1 MTSRELR
8 IDVARALGPRACNVA
23 YDRSQ
28 RPTGADT
35 LGRTAAAPILHTM
48 DDFRT
53 QLTAVID
60 HMMGEGDTP
69 IFLVVDLYGA
79 LDIKRTRGADS
90 LEEFKTQAIG
100 LVSSLTNGCDAF
112 TYGDETLVA
121 MLSANAF
128 DRLKT
133 FALIQK
139 LRRAVPLLG
148 QSFDCYLRP
157 ECDVLEY
164 EAQTGAAGLISQIA
178 KRRQQLHERLQEDRA
193 S

>member
-1 MTSRELR
+1 
-8 IDVARALGPRACNVA
+8 
-23 YDRSQ
+23 
-28 RPTGADT
+28 
-35 LGRTAAAPILHTM
+35 M
-48 DDFRT
+48 DDFRS

-60 HMMGEGDTP
+60 HMMAEGDTP

-79 LDIKRTRGADS
+79 LDIKRARGAES
-90 LEEFKTQAIG
+90 LEEFKKQGID
-100 LVSSLTNGCDAF
+100 LVASLTNGCDAF

-121 MLSANAF
+121 ILSANAF

-139 LRRAVPLLG
+139 LRRAIPLLG

-164 EAQTGAAGLISQIA
+164 DAQTGSAGLISQIA
-178 KRRQQLHERLQEDRA
+178 KRRQQIHERQQDERA

>member
-1 MTSRELR
+1 
-8 IDVARALGPRACNVA
+8 
-23 YDRSQ
+23 
-28 RPTGADT
+28 
-35 LGRTAAAPILHTM
+35 M
-48 DDFRT
+48 DDFRS

-60 HMMGEGDTP
+60 HMMEAGDTP

-79 LDIKRTRGADS
+79 LEIKRARGAKS
-90 LEEFKTQAIG
+90 LDEFKAQAIE
-100 LVSSLTNGCDAF
+100 LVGSLTDGCDAF

-148 QSFDCYLRP
+148 QSFDCFLRP

-164 EAQTGAAGLISQIA
+164 DAQTGAAGLISQIA
-178 KRRQQLHERLQEDRA
+178 KRRQQTHEHQQEERA

>member
-1 MTSRELR
+1 
-8 IDVARALGPRACNVA
+8 
-23 YDRSQ
+23 
-28 RPTGADT
+28 
-35 LGRTAAAPILHTM
+35 M
-48 DDFRT
+48 DDFRS

-69 IFLVVDLYGA
+69 IFLVVDLDGA
-79 LDIKRTRGADS
+79 LDIKRARGAAS
-90 LEEFKTQAIG
+90 LEDFKKEAIE
-100 LVSSLTNGCDAF
+100 LVASLTNGCDAF

-121 MLSANAF
+121 MLSANGF

-164 EAQTGAAGLISQIA
+164 DPQTGVPGLISQIA
-178 KRRQQLHERLQEDRA
+178 KRRQLAHERQQEERA

>member
-1 MTSRELR
+1 
-8 IDVARALGPRACNVA
+8 
-23 YDRSQ
+23 
-28 RPTGADT
+28 
-35 LGRTAAAPILHTM
+35 M

-60 HMMGEGDTP
+60 QMMEAGDTP
-69 IFLVVDLYGA
+69 IFLVVDLDGA
-79 LDIKRTRGADS
+79 LDIKRVRGAKS
-90 LEEFKTQAIG
+90 LDEFKAQAIE
-100 LVSSLTNGCDAF
+100 LVGSLTDGCDAF

-121 MLSANAF
+121 MLSANTF

-139 LRRAVPLLG
+139 LRRAIPLLG

-164 EAQTGAAGLISQIA
+164 DAATGTAGLIAQIA
-178 KRRQQLHERLQEDRA
+178 KRRQQTHERQQEERA
-193 S
+193 G

>member
-1 MTSRELR
+1 
-8 IDVARALGPRACNVA
+8 
-23 YDRSQ
+23 
-28 RPTGADT
+28 
-35 LGRTAAAPILHTM
+35 M

-60 HMMGEGDTP
+60 HMMEAGDTP
-69 IFLVVDLYGA
+69 IFLVVDLDGA
-79 LDIKRTRGADS
+79 LDIKRVRGVKS
-90 LEEFKTQAIG
+90 LDEFKAQAIE
-100 LVSSLTNGCDAF
+100 LVGSLTDGCDAF

-121 MLSANAF
+121 MLSANTF

-139 LRRAVPLLG
+139 LRRAIPLLG

-164 EAQTGAAGLISQIA
+164 EAATGTAGLIAQIA
-178 KRRQQLHERLQEDRA
+178 KRRQQTHERQQQDERA

>member
-1 MTSRELR
+1 
-8 IDVARALGPRACNVA
+8 
-23 YDRSQ
+23 
-28 RPTGADT
+28 
-35 LGRTAAAPILHTM
+35 M
-48 DDFRT
+48 DDFRS

-60 HMMGEGDTP
+60 HMMEAGDTP

-79 LDIKRTRGADS
+79 VEIKRARGVEGLDQ
-90 LEEFKTQAIG
+90 FKAQAIE
-100 LVSSLTNGCDAF
+100 LVGSLTDGCDAF

-121 MLSANAF
+121 MLSTNAF

-148 QSFDCYLRP
+148 QSFDCFLRP

-164 EAQTGAAGLISQIA
+164 DAQTGAAGLISQIA
-178 KRRQQLHERLQEDRA
+178 KRRQQTHEHQQEERA

>member
-1 MTSRELR
+1 
-8 IDVARALGPRACNVA
+8 
-23 YDRSQ
+23 
-28 RPTGADT
+28 
-35 LGRTAAAPILHTM
+35 M

-60 HMMGEGDTP
+60 HMALEGDTP
-69 IFLVVDLYGA
+69 IFLVVDLDGA
-79 LDIKRTRGADS
+79 LDIKRVRGTEGLDQ
-90 LEEFKTQAIG
+90 FKKDAID
-100 LVSSLTNGCDAF
+100 LVASLTNGCDAF

-121 MLSANAF
+121 ILSAAGY

-148 QSFDCYLRP
+148 QAFDCYLRP

-164 EAQTGAAGLISQIA
+164 EPQVGAAGLISQIA
-178 KRRQQLHERLQEDRA
+178 RRRQMTHERTEDERA
-193 S
+193 G